1 MRFLWFEVQGYKNLR
16 APLRLTDI
24 GRINVLHGDNN
35 IGKSNL
41 LEAIGLFFVLVQI
54 FREDARGGPS
64 LAERFALGAAP
75 VAAPP
80 TGIAARTT
88 GRSLGY
94 FADHGFASDEIFNFD
109 EKLPIELRARLQLGD
124 AYLEVGD
131 PDWLAKPIEIE
142 FSLER
147 RDEEIRVSLT
157 SLAAFDG
164 TDAASGA
171 EDRTRV
177 LERLSPRRRAGALC
191 PRFALL
197 RADRT
202 IVAEPMPTTEATGS
216 REPIS
221 RDLGLAIYDAA
232 EAGDPR
238 FARLVK
244 ALEAF
249 RDLTGEGQWRAFY
262 DRRADRADLRFE
274 GTTSRVPLKLMGSG
288 VQQIVNLV
296 ARLVMTGAD
305 IVAVEEPELNLR
317 YAAQLRLRDVLDRI
331 VGADGEPTQL
341 LLTSHSPAF
350 EQEPTFYAISRG
362 AGGPQVTRRPRD
374 QARDFTIP
382 ETQMPPAGARAPLSY
397 VTSDGL
403 VEIPE
408 DVRKALHLEHGG
420 GVFFVP
426 EKDDQHYRML
436 TNAQFWDLF
445 EPRD

>member
-35 IGKSNL
+35 VGKSNL
-41 LEAIGLFFVLVQI
+41 LEAIGLFFVIVQI
-54 FREDARGGPS
+54 FREDSRGGPS
-64 LAERFALGAAP
+64 LAERFALGAPP
-75 VAAPP
+75 VATPLV
-80 TGIAARTT
+80 GGAARTT

-94 FADHGFASDEIFNFD
+94 FADHGFPVGEIFNF
-109 EKLPIELRARLQLGD
+109 EGKLPIALRARLLLND
-124 AYLEVGD
+124 ADTEEGD
-131 PDWLAKPIEIE
+131 PNWLVKPVEIG

-157 SLAAFDG
+157 SLATFD
-164 TDAASGA
+164 DANAEGVA
-171 EDRTRV
+171 EDRTRIV
-177 LERLSPRRRAGALC
+177 ERLSPKRRTGTLS

-202 IVAEPMPTTEATGS
+202 LVAEPMPTTDVAGS

-221 RDLGLAIYDAA
+221 RDLGLAIYDAS

-238 FARLVK
+238 FTRLVT

-249 RDLTGEGQWRAFY
+249 RDLTGEGQWRAYY

-274 GTTSRVPLKLMGSG
+274 GTTSRVPLRLMGSG
-288 VQQIVNLV
+288 IQQIVNLV

-305 IVAVEEPELNLR
+305 VLAIEEPELNLR
-317 YAAQLRLRDVLDRI
+317 YTAQLRLRDVLARI
-331 VGADGEPTQL
+331 VGADGEPSQL

-350 EQEPTFYAISRG
+350 EQEPTFYAITRG
-362 AGGPQVTRRPRD
+362 PDGPLVTRRPSE
-374 QARDFTIP
+374 QARDFTTP
-382 ETQMPPAGARAPLSY
+382 EMQMPPAGARAPLSY

-403 VEIPE
+403 VLVPE
-408 DVRKALHLEHGG
+408 EVRTALGLEQGG
-420 GVFFVP
+420 GVYFVP

-445 EPRD
+445 EPRE